1 MRFRDLSPLRYP
13 GGKAKLTAYL
23 SRLLA
28 AQPVRPRNY
37 AEPFAGGAGAA
48 LKLLVAEEVR
58 TIHLNDLSPGIA
70 AFWRAVFESTDLLA
84 DRIERQMPSMAS
96 WYWARQVYDEPTDDF
111 ELGFATFLLN
121 RFNRSGIIEAGPIG
135 GFDQAGSWG
144 VGARFNATQLA
155 ARVRHIGTYR
165 NRVRLTQLDG
175 REFVNALSTAHSSDT
190 LLYVDPPYL
199 VQGERLYLNSLT
211 YSDHQALAAALR
223 LTDIPW
229 LLTYDADERITSDL
243 YVGLRCAEFDI
254 SHTAQRHNV
263 GTEYAIFSPELRV
276 PDLDLIPNRDAR
288 WIVEAG

>member
-1 MRFRDLSPLRYP
+1 MKFRDLSPLRYP

-28 AQPVRPRNY
+28 AQPTRPRHY

-70 AFWRAVFESTDLLA
+70 AFWRAVFMNTERFA
-84 DRIERQMPSMAS
+84 ERIERQTASMEG
-96 WYWARQVYDEPTDDF
+96 WQWARATYDEPSDDF
-111 ELGFATFLLN
+111 DLGFATFLLN

-135 GFDQAGSWG
+135 GFDQSGAWG

-155 ARVRHIGTYR
+155 ARVRHIGAYR
-165 NRVRLTQLDG
+165 NRVNLTQLDG
-175 REFVNALSTAHSSDT
+175 REFVNLLSEDHGSET

-211 YSDHQALAAALR
+211 YADHGALAASLR
-223 LTDIPW
+223 ETDLPW
-229 LLTYDADERITSDL
+229 LLTYDADERITAEL

-254 SHTAQRHNV
+254 THTAQRHNV
-263 GTEYAIFSPELRV
+263 GTEYAIFSDGLVV
-276 PDLDLIPNRDAR
+276 PDLDLIPNRGAR
-288 WIVEAG
+288 WIVEAV

>member
-1 MRFRDLSPLRYP
+1 MKFRDLSPLRYP

-28 AQPVRPRNY
+28 AQPKRPRNY

-58 TIHLNDLSPGIA
+58 MIHLNDLSPGIA
-70 AFWRAVFESTDLLA
+70 ALWRAVFSDTERLA
-84 DRIERQMPSMAS
+84 DRIERQDASMES
-96 WYWARQVYDEPTDDF
+96 WRWARANYDAASDDF
-111 ELGFATFLLN
+111 ELGYATFLLN

-135 GFDQAGSWG
+135 GFDQAGAWG

-155 ARVRHIGTYR
+155 ARVRHIGAYR
-165 NRVRLTQLDG
+165 NRVSLTQLDG
-175 REFVNALSTAHSSDT
+175 REFVDELSETSGNDT

-211 YSDHQALAAALR
+211 YSDHEALASSLR
-223 LTDIPW
+223 GTDLPW
-229 LLTYDADERITSDL
+229 FLTYDADERITDDL

-254 SHTAQRHNV
+254 SHTAHRHNV
-263 GTEYAIFSPELRV
+263 GTEYAIFSRDLTV

-288 WIVEAG
+288 WVVEA